1 MMPAAAI
8 AAAGKDMKSL
18 TAFLITAGICALAG
32 LAGALLKGGHGM
44 FYAKEGYFIVS
55 LAWIILSLAG
65 ALPFFISGSIPDYI
79 DAFFE
84 CVSGFT
90 TTGASILEDVEAMP
104 MSMLYWRSFTH
115 WLGGMGVLV
124 LILAI
129 MQSGSGG
136 STLHILRAES
146 PGPSVGKI
154 VPKMRRT
161 AQILYGIYI
170 AMTVTMILALV
181 ISGMDVFKAV
191 CYTFGTAGTGGFG
204 TLSSSCASFTAAQQ
218 WIITVFMILFGVNF
232 SIYYLILIGDVRS
245 VLRDEETITY
255 FSVLVISAVLISV
268 NTFRMFPSASE
279 AVRAAFFQVGSIMT
293 TTGYATTDF
302 NLWPTFSKTLLVMLM
317 FIGASAGS
325 TGGGLKVSRISILV
339 KSITR
344 EIKRMIHPQAVR
356 PVRVSGKVVSDET
369 VRSVNVYIITYFAIF
384 AGSMIIVSLDSVDF
398 TESFTS
404 VAATINNIG
413 PGLGIIG
420 PYGSYAGLSG
430 LSKLVLSADMLIG
443 RLELYPILLL
453 FSPSMWRRSR

>member
-1 MMPAAAI
+1 
-8 AAAGKDMKSL
+8 
-18 TAFLITAGICALAG
+18 
-32 LAGALLKGGHGM
+32 M

-191 CYTFGTAGTGGFG
+191 CYTFGTAVTGGFG
-204 TLSSSCASFTAAQQ
+204 TLEVSEED
-218 WIITVFMILFGVNF
+218 
-232 SIYYLILIGDVRS
+232 LISLAGMARRVS
-245 VLRDEETITY
+245 EETLLRYIRV
-255 FSVLVISAVLISV
+255 FSELSGKIRQVPDKRVLLEMTFIKLIRPETEYNLDAVL
-268 NTFRMFPSASE
+268 N
-279 AVRAAFFQVGSIMT
+279 
-293 TTGYATTDF
+293 
-302 NLWPTFSKTLLVMLM
+302 
-317 FIGASAGS
+317 
-325 TGGGLKVSRISILV
+325 
-339 KSITR
+339 
-344 EIKRMIHPQAVR
+344 
-356 PVRVSGKVVSDET
+356 
-369 VRSVNVYIITYFAIF
+369 
-384 AGSMIIVSLDSVDF
+384 
-398 TESFTS
+398 
-404 VAATINNIG
+404 
-413 PGLGIIG
+413 
-420 PYGSYAGLSG
+420 
-430 LSKLVLSADMLIG
+430 
-443 RLELYPILLL
+443 RLELLEQRMAAGYVPAGGSAAPGAGGQAGPGGQGNAGM
-453 FSPSMWRRSR
+453 SPSPAGQSRPQRPPVRMTGDQKEQMAILKENWSQVMSALDSKSAKLSLQRARLLPDERGTGFVIQFQDEKSYTIGAREPYLKAVSEAILKVTGIEMALRFAGPASARDGEPGEQELSKVFHGVKIENED